1 MGYASLY
8 AQTAKKQASTMAQ
21 DKTLGRGKGLGI
33 DQKGNKN
40 AIYQTLFEEARK
52 QITLVYLPGTM
63 AYVKLHYPELSDEVL
78 VAEMRLDDLWLSMRE
93 GKDTLEQFKETLT
106 TRKELHLQAVELYR
120 KQRNGKEGE
129 QGSFF

>member
-1 MGYASLY
+1 L
-8 AQTAKKQASTMAQ
+8 STY
-21 DKTLGRGKGLGI
+21 RG
-33 DQKGNKN
+33 QC
-40 AIYQTLFEEARK
+40 
-52 QITLVYLPGTM
+52 
-63 AYVKLHYPELSDEVL
+63 YVKLHYPELSDEVL
-78 VAEMRLDDLWLSMRE
+78 IAEMRLDDLWLSMRE